1 VAAIVSLLAHF
12 AVGAAKSLI
21 TIRSWWTS
29 GFEMT
34 WIGALEGIVTYVI
47 GMGLGR
53 IGGGQ

>member
-1 VAAIVSLLAHF
+1 
-12 AVGAAKSLI
+12 
-21 TIRSWWTS
+21 
-29 GFEMT
+29 MT